1 MKAMTK
7 SQKQQS
13 HVLIGVGYLYTFV
26 NRPYDGNGLGTHV
39 RVLSI
44 NISFHNILTDCSL
57 SCLNAHCEIKYWYC
71 FDVSCPLMLEP
82 VVGCS
87 LKYLDL
93 FVCNFFV
100 HDLFF
105 ILLLFNHLLSKMW

>member
-1 MKAMTK
+1 
-7 SQKQQS
+7 
-13 HVLIGVGYLYTFV
+13 
-26 NRPYDGNGLGTHV
+26 
-39 RVLSI
+39 
-44 NISFHNILTDCSL
+44 
-57 SCLNAHCEIKYWYC
+57 
-71 FDVSCPLMLEP
+71 MLKP

-93 FVCNFFV
+93 FVSDFFV